1 MEIVR
6 KKKSRL
12 KYNDGCILSV
22 IVAYPVNI
30 FQLLVKCRR
39 TISLCKFIG
48 DCGISTKLLWNA
60 DGNIPSVNSS
70 VIETFAPSYYEMPT
84 ETLHRYISSVIIFKY
99 IFKKIIYNK

>member
-12 KYNDGCILSV
+12 KYNDECIPSV
-22 IVAYPVNI
+22 IVAYPVNL
-30 FQLLVKCRR
+30 FQLPVKCRR

-60 DGNIPSVNSS
+60 DGNIPSV
-70 VIETFAPSYYEMPT
+70 IGTFAPSYYEMPT